1 MTFSR
6 FLTILAVSLGAGVSL
21 YRAGG
26 QTVIEEHWAPDRPNA
41 IAAKVEGQII
51 TFEEVRREM
60 APLLSSV
67 YRSSATEEDLQ
78 RNIQRLQRDVLQNL
92 VDRILIVEDF
102 KSKDMTIPKSY
113 LEGEFNDVIQND
125 FNGERDRFLAYL
137 RSQDKTVR
145 DFREELE
152 DKIIVQSMQMRMRRN
167 QAEISPEMIREFY
180 EENKN
185 QFLRDKEV
193 LLYQITLS
201 PGDDSLSVEEKKAQ
215 VEAALE
221 EGRPFPEV
229 AREYSDDGL
238 ARSGGK
244 FGWTE
249 EGELRPELARV
260 VFALEQGEVTDAV
273 PFRESVLYF
282 YAEEVRE
289 PGPQPLSEVRDT
301 IEKILSDR
309 ISREAQERWLQRLR
323 EKAYIEYFI

>member
-6 FLTILAVSLGAGVSL
+6 FLSISTVSLGALFAAAPVW
-21 YRAGG
+21 G
-26 QTVIEEHWAPDRPNA
+26 QKAIEEHWAPDRPNA

-51 TFEEVRREM
+51 TFEQVRQEM

-92 VDRILIVEDF
+92 IDRILIVGDF
-102 KSKDMTIPKSY
+102 ESKEMSIPKSY

-137 RSQDKTVR
+137 RNQDKTVR

-180 EENKN
+180 QENQN
-185 QFLRDKEV
+185 RFLRDAEI
-193 LLYQITLS
+193 LLFQITLN
-201 PGDDSLSVEEKKAQ
+201 PGPDRPGVEERSAA
-215 VEAALE
+215 VMAALE
-221 EGRPFPEV
+221 EGTEFGEV
-229 AREYSDDGL
+229 AREFSDDGL
-238 ARSGGK
+238 ADAGGK
-244 FGWTE
+244 FGWTK
-249 EGELRPELARV
+249 EGDLRPELSRV
-260 VFALEQGEVTDAV
+260 VFDLEEGEVSDPV
-273 PFRESVLYF
+273 EFRGSVLFF
-282 YAEEVRE
+282 YVAEVRE
-289 PGPQPLSEVRDT
+289 PGPMPLAEVRDT
-301 IEKILSDR
+301 IERILSDR